1 MPGDG
6 LGTFVAPRRLIV
18 SGSSRLK
25 HRLSDRLQLSG
36 LADMLISERNGRVFV
51 RNLVESRHATVVT
64 VSSGG
69 GGWQTNYESEEA
81 S

>member
-1 MPGDG
+1 
-6 LGTFVAPRRLIV
+6 
-18 SGSSRLK
+18 
-25 HRLSDRLQLSG
+25 
-36 LADMLISERNGRVFV
+36 MLISERNGRVFV